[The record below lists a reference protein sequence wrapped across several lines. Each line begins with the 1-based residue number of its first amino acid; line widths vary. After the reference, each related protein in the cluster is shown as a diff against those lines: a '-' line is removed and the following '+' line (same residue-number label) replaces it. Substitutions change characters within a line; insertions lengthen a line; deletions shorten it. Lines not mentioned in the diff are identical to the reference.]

1 MSENIGIT
9 KFHVIVSRL
18 YIKGGSDF
26 NNAYVLIENNDVG
39 QQVVDV
45 LHQELEYE
53 NIFSTVQE
61 KNKQYV
67 SPGLEN
73 KLR

>member
-1 MSENIGIT
+1 M
-9 KFHVIVSRL
+9 FPD
-18 YIKGGSDF
+18 YISKVASDF
-26 NNAYVLIENNDVG
+26 NNAYVLIENNDIG

-67 SPGLEN
+67 SPGIWKTN
-73 KLR
+73 YVRCSDF